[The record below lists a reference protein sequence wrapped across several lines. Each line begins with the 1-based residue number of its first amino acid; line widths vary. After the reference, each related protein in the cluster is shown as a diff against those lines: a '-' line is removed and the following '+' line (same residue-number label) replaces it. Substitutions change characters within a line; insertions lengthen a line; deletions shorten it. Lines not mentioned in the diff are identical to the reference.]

1 MNNQAVLTVKNLVK
15 TYQIDHTLF
24 TAVDHISF
32 ELGQGEILG
41 LLGPNGAG
49 KTTTIQMLL
58 STLKPTSGSIT
69 YFGKDFFKN
78 RSACLQHVAFASTYI
93 NFPGDLTVDANLT
106 IYGMLYGLSHKET
119 KHNIAHFLKTFDI
132 ENLRHKQTNTL
143 SAGQKTRVML
153 CKAFLAN
160 PKIILLDEPT
170 ASLDPDVA
178 YDVREFILK
187 QQEQHGISMLFTSHN
202 MDEVAYVCKRVLVL
216 AHGKIIADDTP
227 EKLASSV
234 GISRVRLVVGDG
246 LKRTIAYVTEQTLEY
261 SIKERAIEI
270 KIDEHKIAN
279 LLTGL
284 AQAGVKYSEISIE
297 KPSLE
302 DYFLKVSLMDKEE
315 KKEEKKTGELS

>member
-1 MNNQAVLTVKNLVK
+1 MNNQSVLTVKNLVK
-15 TYQIDHTLF
+15 TYRTDHTLF
-24 TAVDHISF
+24 TAVDNISF

-69 YFGKDFFKN
+69 YFGKDFFKH

-106 IYGMLYGLSHKET
+106 IYGMLYGLSYKET
-119 KHNIAHFLKTFDI
+119 KHNISYFLKTFDI
-132 ENLRHKQTNTL
+132 ERLRYKQTNTL

-178 YDVREFILK
+178 QDVREFILK

-216 AHGKIIADDTP
+216 SNGKIIADNTP
-227 EKLASSV
+227 ENLASSV
-234 GISRVRLVVGDG
+234 DISRVQLVVGDG
-246 LKRTIAYVTEQTLEY
+246 LRRTIAYATEHGLAY
-261 SIKERAIEI
+261 SLQGRAIEI
-270 KIDEHKIAN
+270 KVEEHKIAD
-279 LLTGL
+279 LLNGL
-284 AQAGVKYSEISIE
+284 AHSGVQYSQITIE
-297 KPSLE
+297 KPTLE
-302 DYFLKVSLMDKEE
+302 DYFLKVSQLR
-315 KKEEKKTGELS
+315 KK

>member
-1 MNNQAVLTVKNLVK
+1 MDINNNKSVLSVKNLVK
-15 TYQIDHTLF
+15 TYHTDQKSF
-24 TAVDHISF
+24 TAVDNISF

-58 STLKPTSGSIT
+58 STLTPTSGEIT

-78 RSACLQHVAFASTYI
+78 RSTCLQHVSFASTYI

-106 IYGMLYGLSHKET
+106 IYGMLYGLSRAET
-119 KHNIAHFLKTFDI
+119 KHNIGKFLKTFGI

-153 CKAFLAN
+153 CKAFLTQ

-178 YDVREFILK
+178 HDVREFIL
-187 QQEQHGISMLFTSHN
+187 QQQKERGLSILFTSHN
-202 MDEVAYVCKRVLVL
+202 MDEVAYVCNRVLVM
-216 AHGKIIADDTP
+216 AHGKIIANNTP
-227 EKLASSV
+227 ENLASSV

-246 LKRTIAYVTEQTLEY
+246 LKRTITYVTEHKLEY
-261 SIKERAIEI
+261 SLKERAIEI
-270 KIDEHKIAN
+270 KIDEHKIAD

-284 AQAGVKYSEISIE
+284 AQAGVQYSEISIE

-302 DYFLKVSLMDKEE
+302 DYFLKVSLM
-315 KKEEKKTGELS
+315 KKEDKKTGERS